1 VTSNERRVTSYELSA
16 TRNTPR
22 AEVGV
27 NRFRA
32 FAILIVATVCIACRG
47 NPPEPPVVTPPSG
60 SETIHG
66 SERIGW
72 DQRAGDPIELAAIR
86 YAVYVDGARSE
97 LTGVNC
103 ATTATA
109 TGYACTARLPPMS
122 AGNHSV
128 EIASFIQ
135 DGGILESARSAALRV
150 TVTAAAAAA
159 VPSP

>member
-1 VTSNERRVTSYELSA
+1 
-16 TRNTPR
+16 
-22 AEVGV
+22 V
-27 NRFRA
+27 NGFRA
-32 FAILIVATVCIACRG
+32 FGIFIVAMVCIACRG
-47 NPPEPPVVTPPSG
+47 NPPEPPVVTPPAG
-60 SETIHG
+60 SETVNG

-97 LTGVNC
+97 LTGISC
-103 ATTATA
+103 GTTATA

-122 AGNHSV
+122 AGNHSL

-135 DGGILESARSAALRV
+135 DGGTFESARSAALRV
-150 TVTAAAAAA
+150 TVTAASAAA

>member
-1 VTSNERRVTSYELSA
+1 
-16 TRNTPR
+16 
-22 AEVGV
+22 VGV

-32 FAILIVATVCIACRG
+32 LAIFTVAAVCIGCRG

-60 SETIHG
+60 SETING

-72 DQRAGDPIELAAIR
+72 EQRAGDPIELAAIR

-97 LTGVNC
+97 LTGVSC

-122 AGNHSV
+122 AGNHSL

-135 DGGILESARSAALRV
+135 DGGTFESARSAALRV
-150 TVTAAAAAA
+150 TVTAASAAA

>member
-1 VTSNERRVTSYELSA
+1 MN
-16 TRNTPR
+16 
-22 AEVGV
+22 G
-27 NRFRA
+27 FRA
-32 FAILIVATVCIACRG
+32 FGIFIVAMVCIACRG

-60 SETIHG
+60 SETING

-86 YAVYVDGARSE
+86 YAGYVDGARSE

-122 AGNHSV
+122 AGNHSL

-135 DGGILESARSAALRV
+135 DGGTFESARSAALRV
-150 TVTAAAAAA
+150 TVTAASAAA

>member
-1 VTSNERRVTSYELSA
+1 M
-16 TRNTPR
+16 
-22 AEVGV
+22 

-32 FAILIVATVCIACRG
+32 FGILIVATVCVACRG

-60 SETIHG
+60 SETIKG
-66 SERIGW
+66 SGRIGW

-122 AGNHSV
+122 AGNHSL

>member
-1 VTSNERRVTSYELSA
+1 
-16 TRNTPR
+16 
-22 AEVGV
+22 VGV

-32 FAILIVATVCIACRG
+32 FGIFIVATICIACRG

-60 SETIHG
+60 SETING

-109 TGYACTARLPPMS
+109 TT
-122 AGNHSV
+122 
-128 EIASFIQ
+128 IATLKRIMPA
-135 DGGILESARSAALRV
+135 D
-150 TVTAAAAAA
+150 
-159 VPSP
+159 

>member
-1 VTSNERRVTSYELSA
+1 L
-16 TRNTPR
+16 
-22 AEVGV
+22 

-32 FAILIVATVCIACRG
+32 FAIFIAITLCMACRG

-60 SETIHG
+60 TETING

-86 YAVYVDGARSE
+86 YASYVDGARSE
-97 LTGVNC
+97 LTGVSC
-103 ATTATA
+103 ASTATA
-109 TGYACTARLPPMS
+109 TGYACTARLPPMN
-122 AGNHSV
+122 AGNHAL

-135 DGGILESARSAALRV
+135 DGGTFESARSAALRV
-150 TVTAAAAAA
+150 MVTAASAAA